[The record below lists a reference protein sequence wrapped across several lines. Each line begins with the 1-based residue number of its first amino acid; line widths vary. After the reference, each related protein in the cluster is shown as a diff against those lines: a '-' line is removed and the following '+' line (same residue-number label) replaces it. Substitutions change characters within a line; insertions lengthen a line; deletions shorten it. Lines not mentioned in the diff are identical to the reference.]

1 MATQGE
7 AEVHLIQAWACF
19 KHDKPRD
26 AMWFAQEAANQLRE
40 AAEKGWSPD
49 CPPKP
54 RLKFKDWWIANP
66 SRWFRRGKD
75 NPSEPHTIV
84 CESGVEPCESEDE
97 PTTTRKVQKTVKK
110 IIGVMALSA
119 IVGVGSNYFVDPFSG
134 PTQLDRGEFAA
145 VQQCE
150 SCATIRLVEVRVC
163 AACGETESIDR
174 IAAPLTHRTIF
185 MTTSHDG
192 WQFKEGSTLF
202 DSEGEYVV
210 PELVVIKTMR
220 M

>member
-1 MATQGE
+1 MATQS
-7 AEVHLIQAWACF
+7 EVESHLIQAWACF
-19 KHDKPRD
+19 KRD
-26 AMWFAQEAANQLRE
+26 EVEDAASFAEDARDGLQVAVEG
-40 AAEKGWSPD
+40 GWEPPD
-49 CPPKP
+49 CPPVP
-54 RLKFKDWWIANP
+54 RRCFKDWWIANP
-66 SRWFRRGKD
+66 SRWFRRDKK
-75 NPSEPHTIV
+75 NPPEPHTIV
-84 CESGVEPCESEDE
+84 EQEPSTEAK
-97 PTTTRKVQKTVKK
+97 RIMKK
-110 IIGVMALSA
+110 IIGL
-119 IVGVGSNYFVDPFSG
+119 IVISGVVGAGSNYFVDPFSG
-134 PTQLDRGEFAA
+134 PTQLERGEFAA

-150 SCATIRLVEVRVC
+150 SCQSIRSSDVAICVRCGATSAI
-163 AACGETESIDR
+163 GR